1 MKRKAQKF
9 SFVMM
14 IIFFLTGIAMT
25 IVAAVSVGS
34 LGSTLGAAISGSYGS
49 SYGNYGSIVNPFAK
63 YVFPTILGG
72 LVLTFSVTAIW
83 ACVLEHFSNAEK
95 TLDKIY
101 RNNTGK
107 EELPDSAYSY
117 MPKFVENLKAPK
129 PQQPYQPYPQ
139 QYAQPPMQQPYQQAQ
154 PMQQPVQ
161 PPVQSAPVQPPV
173 QPAPQPPVQSAP
185 VQQPQ
190 VPTEPIAAPQA
201 SGWICPNCGTT
212 NAADANFCL
221 TCGNK
226 KN

>member
-1 MKRKAQKF
+1 MKRKAKKF

-25 IVAAVSVGS
+25 IVAAVSIGS

-83 ACVLEHFSNAEK
+83 ACVLEHFSN
-95 TLDKIY
+95 
-101 RNNTGK
+101 
-107 EELPDSAYSY
+107 
-117 MPKFVENLKAPK
+117 LKAPK

-161 PPVQSAPVQPPV
+161 PPVQSAPVPPPV

-212 NAADANFCL
+212 NTADANFCL